1 MSDNSGANYVVP
13 LQQLL
18 KTMVEYGGTDLHIT
32 TDSAPQIRI
41 DGRMVPLKLPPME
54 AAQTR
59 WLCYGVMTDQQKHR
73 LEEDLEVDFSFGL
86 QGVARFRANVFNQ
99 RGATAG
105 VFRTIPEQIRSF
117 DQLGLPPAVQSLCEK
132 PRGLVLVT
140 GVTGSGKST
149 TLAAMVDRVNEEEPL
164 HILTIEDPVEYV
176 HHHKRCLVN
185 QREIH
190 ADTHSFKKALR
201 SALRQDPDV
210 VLIGEM
216 RDLETIEAALT
227 IAETGHLTFGTLHT
241 SSCVQTI
248 NRIIDVFP
256 AHQQPQIRA
265 QLSLVLEGV
274 VCQSLIPRAS
284 GKGRVLA
291 LEVMIPNPAI
301 RNLIR
306 EDKIHQIYSSM
317 QTGQLKFGMQTF
329 NQSLAEL
336 VLKGDITQDM
346 AISYSSNH
354 DELRELINR
363 GVGTINMAS
372 GQAPAATKPG
382 ASGSL
387 LGQRNPNIKYS

>member
-1 MSDNSGANYVVP
+1 MVEPSAQYVVP

-32 TDSAPQIRI
+32 TDTAPQVRI
-41 DGRMVPLKLPPME
+41 DGRMVPLKLPPLE

-86 QGVARFRANVFNQ
+86 QGVSRFRANVFNQ
-99 RGATAG
+99 KGATAG
-105 VFRTIPEQIRSF
+105 VFRAIPENIRSF
-117 DQLGLPPAVQSLCEK
+117 EQLGLPPIAQTLCDK
-132 PRGLVLVT
+132 PRGLILVT

-149 TLAAMVDRVNEEEPL
+149 TLAAMIDRVNEVEPL

-176 HHHKRCLVN
+176 HHHKRSLVN

-210 VLIGEM
+210 VLVGEL

-241 SSCVQTI
+241 SSCVQTM

-274 VCQSLIPRAS
+274 ICQSLIPKAV

-329 NQSLAEL
+329 NQSLSEL
-336 VLKGDITQDM
+336 VLKGEITQDM
-346 AISYSSNH
+346 AMSYSSNQ

-363 GVGTINMAS
+363 GVGTQNMVPMAQS
-372 GQAPAATKPG
+372 APKPATSSVLTG
-382 ASGSL
+382 
-387 LGQRNPNIKYS
+387 RNPNIKYT

>member
-1 MSDNSGANYVVP
+1 MAEQSANYVVS

-32 TDSAPQIRI
+32 TETAPQVRI
-41 DGRMVPLKLPPME
+41 DGRMVPLKLPPLD
-54 AAQTR
+54 AAQSR
-59 WLCYGVMTDQQKHR
+59 WLCYGIMTDQQKHR

-86 QGVARFRANVFNQ
+86 QGVSRFRANIFNQ

-105 VFRTIPEQIRSF
+105 VFRSIPEKVKSF
-117 DQLGLPPAVQSLCEK
+117 EQLGLPPIAQTLCEK

-149 TLAAMVDRVNEEEPL
+149 TLAAMIDRINETEPL

-176 HHHKRCLVN
+176 HHHKRSLVN

-210 VLIGEM
+210 VLVGEL
-216 RDLETIEAALT
+216 RDLETIESALT
-227 IAETGHLTFGTLHT
+227 IAETGHLTFATLHT

-256 AHQQPQIRA
+256 SYQQPQIRA

-274 VCQSLIPRAS
+274 LCQALIPKAS
-284 GKGRVLA
+284 GKGRSLA

-317 QTGQLKFGMQTF
+317 QTGQMKFGMQTF
-329 NQSLAEL
+329 NQGLSEL
-336 VLKGDITQDM
+336 VLKGDISQDV
-346 AISYSSNH
+346 AISYSSNA
-354 DELRELINR
+354 DELKDLINR
-363 GVGTINMAS
+363 GVGTTGMTASQPMAAKS
-372 GQAPAATKPG
+372 GAAG
-382 ASGSL
+382 IVG
-387 LGQRNPNIKYS
+387 GRNPNIKYQ

>member
-1 MSDNSGANYVVP
+1 MGDNSGANYVVP

-32 TDSAPQIRI
+32 TESAPQIRI
-41 DGRMVPLKLPPME
+41 DGRMVPLKLPPLD

-59 WLCYGVMTDQQKHR
+59 WLCYGVMTDRRKHR

-99 RGATAG
+99 RGASAG
-105 VFRTIPEQIRSF
+105 VFRTIPENIRSF
-117 DQLGLPPAVQSLCEK
+117 EQLGLPPAVQTLCEK

-149 TLAAMVDRVNEEEPL
+149 TLAAMVDKVNEDEPL

-176 HHHKRCLVN
+176 HRHKRCLVN

-284 GKGRVLA
+284 GKGRVLC

-317 QTGQLKFGMQTF
+317 QTGQMKFGMQTF

-336 VLKGDITQDM
+336 VLKNEITQDM
-346 AISYSSNH
+346 AMSYSSLQ

-363 GVGTINMAS
+363 GVGTINMAPPT
-372 GQAPAATKPG
+372 QASKPAG
-382 ASGSL
+382 VGGL

>member
-1 MSDNSGANYVVP
+1 MVETSANYVVP

-41 DGRMVPLKLPPME
+41 DGRMVPLKLPQLDPS
-54 AAQTR
+54 QTR

-117 DQLGLPPAVQSLCEK
+117 EQLGLPPIAQALCEK

-149 TLAAMVDRVNEEEPL
+149 TLAAMVDKINETEPL

-176 HHHKRCLVN
+176 HRHKRSLVN

-201 SALRQDPDV
+201 AALRQDPDV
-210 VLIGEM
+210 VLVGEL
-216 RDLETIEAALT
+216 RDLETIESALT

-241 SSCVQTI
+241 NSAVQTI

-256 AHQQPQIRA
+256 AHQQGQVRA
-265 QLSLVLEGV
+265 QLSLVLEGIL
-274 VCQSLIPRAS
+274 CQALIPKAG
-284 GKGRVLA
+284 GKGRALG
-291 LEVMIPNPAI
+291 LEVLIPNPAI

-329 NQSLAEL
+329 NQSLSEL
-336 VLKGDITQDM
+336 VLRGEVTQEVAM
-346 AISYSSNH
+346 GYSSNQ

-363 GVGTINMAS
+363 GVGTTGFVAS
-372 GQAPAATKPG
+372 SPGPKAPG
-382 ASGSL
+382 SSL
-387 LGQRNPNIKYS
+387 LGGRNPNIKYT

>member
-1 MSDNSGANYVVP
+1 MAEQTSQYVVP

-18 KTMVEYGGTDLHIT
+18 KTMVEYGGTDLHVT
-32 TDSAPQIRI
+32 VDSAPQVRI
-41 DGRMVPLKLPPME
+41 DGRMVPLKLPPLD

-59 WLCYGVMTDQQKHR
+59 WLCYGIMTDQQKHR

-86 QGVARFRANVFNQ
+86 QGISRFRANVFNQ

-105 VFRTIPEQIRSF
+105 CFRSIPEVIRSF
-117 DQLGLPPAVQSLCEK
+117 DQLGLPPIVQTLCEK

-149 TLAAMVDRVNEEEPL
+149 TLAAMVDRINETEAL
-164 HILTIEDPVEYV
+164 HILTVEDPVEYV
-176 HHHKRCLVN
+176 HHHKRSLIN

-190 ADTHSFKKALR
+190 ADTQSFKKALR

-210 VLIGEM
+210 VLVGEL
-216 RDLETIEAALT
+216 RDLETIESALT
-227 IAETGHLTFGTLHT
+227 IAETGHLTFATLHT

-256 AHQQPQIRA
+256 SHQQPQIRA

-274 VCQSLIPRAS
+274 LCQALIPKAS
-284 GKGRVLA
+284 GKGRSLG
-291 LEVMIPNPAI
+291 LEVMVPNPAI

-306 EDKIHQIYSSM
+306 EDKVHQIYSSM

-329 NQSLAEL
+329 NQSLSEL
-336 VLKGDITQDM
+336 VLKGDITQD
-346 AISYSSNH
+346 AAVGYSSNP

-363 GVGTINMAS
+363 GIGTTNMAPQ
-372 GQAPAATKPG
+372 GQNQAKG
-382 ASGSL
+382 GGSSV
-387 LGQRNPNIKYS
+387 LGGRNPNIKYT

>member
-1 MSDNSGANYVVP
+1 MSESSGANYVVP

-41 DGRMVPLKLPPME
+41 DGRMVPLKLPPLD
-54 AAQTR
+54 ASQTR

-99 RGATAG
+99 RGASAG

-284 GKGRVLA
+284 GKGRCLA

-336 VLKGDITQDM
+336 VLKNEITQEM
-346 AISYSSNH
+346 AVTYSSNH

-363 GVGTINMAS
+363 GVGTINMAPAQPA
-372 GQAPAATKPG
+372 GGKQAG
-382 ASGSL
+382 GGSM
-387 LGQRNPNIKYS
+387 LGQRNPNIKYT